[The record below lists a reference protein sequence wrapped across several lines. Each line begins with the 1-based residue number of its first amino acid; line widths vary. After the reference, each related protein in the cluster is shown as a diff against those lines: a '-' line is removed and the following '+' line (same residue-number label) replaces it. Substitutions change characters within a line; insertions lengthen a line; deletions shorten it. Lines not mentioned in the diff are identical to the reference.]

1 MSLIHA
7 LVARGSVI
15 LAEHQAGKR
24 DFSQATQTILSKIP
38 PNDSKLTYVW
48 EQYFFH
54 YVSEGG
60 FTFLVMADDSAGRRM
75 PFTFLS
81 DLQRKFTS
89 APSSSSASNETPAYG
104 LQGSFGPTIAALV
117 HTYNT
122 APPPDELQRAQT
134 ELNQVKDIM
143 VQNVEQIL
151 SRGERIELLVDKT
164 DVMAG
169 QATAFR
175 RGARSVRRQMWWKN
189 TKVMALCVI
198 VALVFVWIFAAQF
211 CGAGLNQCSS
221 KKSDA
226 Q

>member
-7 LVARGSVI
+7 LVAQGSTI
-15 LAEHQAGKR
+15 LAEHKAGKR

-38 PNDSKLTYVW
+38 PNNSKLTYVW
-48 EQYFFH
+48 EQYLFH

-60 FTFLVMADDSAGRRM
+60 FTYLVMADDSAGRRM
-75 PFTFLS
+75 PFAFLAE
-81 DLQRKFTS
+81 LQRKFTS
-89 APSSSSASNETPAYG
+89 APSSSSSDDMPAYG
-104 LQGSFGPTIAALV
+104 LQGTFGPTISSLM

-122 APPPDELQRAQT
+122 APPSDELTRAQT

-164 DVMAG
+164 DAMAG

-175 RGARSVRRQMWWKN
+175 RGARNVRRQMWWKN
-189 TKVMALCVI
+189 KKVLGLGILAG
-198 VALVFVWIFAAQF
+198 LVLLWIILAQF
-211 CGAGLNQCSS
+211 CGASLRCARKTS
-221 KKSDA
+221 A
-226 Q
+226 